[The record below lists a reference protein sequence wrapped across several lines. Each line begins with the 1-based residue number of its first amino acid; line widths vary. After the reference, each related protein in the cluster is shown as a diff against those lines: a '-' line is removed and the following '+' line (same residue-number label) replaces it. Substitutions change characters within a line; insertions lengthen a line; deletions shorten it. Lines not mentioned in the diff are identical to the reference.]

1 MKGFWFV
8 LGDHCLTIMAHEV
21 NSSLP
26 VLVDMAA
33 VDDDLIGL
41 VREDKYPSLGVVTD
55 LGVDD
60 LHVRIL
66 ADHSHRLEGRV
77 ADHF

>member
-41 VREDKYPSLGVVTD
+41 VREDKYPSL
-55 LGVDD
+55 
-60 LHVRIL
+60 
-66 ADHSHRLEGRV
+66 
-77 ADHF
+77 